1 MNMRRRSGRCCLWL
15 GVALILA
22 RAPAVRAESWCAT
35 PLVAHEWGVQV
46 FEGTGA
52 HHGRPNATLPA
63 YFHTRGPVVPTQ
75 LARVAD
81 LPPDNG
87 IRKLPLLHFY
97 APEVHAETIPLGLGV
112 GFALGA
118 ATAWF
123 PQVDVFRNADEANG
137 AAAQTMRAALERAR
151 SLLASSGPRPRLP
164 DDLTRQLQ
172 WNNLTLSAQPAGT
185 PSAAPDHW
193 VGQARQLARALW
205 VARGNEAERFVFYE
219 AGTRE
224 HVALQIKR
232 GPRFS
237 PASRQYVLEN
247 PTHDPVHDVVVVHRE
262 GAASFVALA
271 PLIAAGSTVTIVLAA
286 SSLDA
291 TRDTLRSRWMEPN
304 SAAARGGV
312 PNCVMRRDPAIPV
325 ETASGH
331 RLFAEE
337 VDLLLATWA
346 GELFEHPGT
355 TIVYREDVGY
365 LDKVMP
371 LSLFTSMY
379 YYVVLH
385 RLGLAVWQNV
395 VLP

>member
-1 MNMRRRSGRCCLWL
+1 LLLS
-15 GVALILA
+15 
-22 RAPAVRAESWCAT
+22 RASAAHAESWCAT
-35 PLVAHEWGVQV
+35 PLIAHEWGVQV
-46 FEGTGA
+46 FAGTGA
-52 HHGRPNATLPA
+52 HHERPAVTLPA

-81 LPPDNG
+81 LPPDSG

-97 APEVHAETIPLGLGV
+97 APDTHADTIPLGLGV

-118 ATAWF
+118 AQAWF
-123 PQVDVFRNADEANG
+123 PQVDALRNADEANS
-137 AAAQTMRAALERAR
+137 AASQTMRAALQRAR
-151 SLLASSGPRPRLP
+151 SLLAATGPRPKLP

-185 PSAAPDHW
+185 PSAAPDRW

-205 VARGNEAERFVFYE
+205 VARGKEAERFVFYE
-219 AGTRE
+219 AGTTE

-232 GPRFS
+232 GPSFS
-237 PASRQYVLEN
+237 HASRQYVLEN
-247 PTHDPVHDVVVVHRE
+247 PTPDPVHDVVVVHRE
-262 GAASFVALA
+262 GAASFVAFA
-271 PLIAAGSTVTIVLAA
+271 PLIAAKSSVTVVLVA

-291 TRDTLRSRWMEPN
+291 TLDALRSRWIEPN
-304 SAAARGGV
+304 TAAARGGV
-312 PNCVMRRDPAIPV
+312 PSCVMRRDPAIPI
-325 ETASGH
+325 ETASSH

-365 LDKVMP
+365 LDKLMP

-379 YYVVLH
+379 HYVVLH